1 MKAGAQWIQYLL
13 SLVPYCPWQHIVFT
27 LPCQYWSLVF
37 HNRWLLAEM
46 SRIAADVILEICH
59 QADVEPGIFTVIHTW
74 GRDQQWHPHIHLS
87 TTAGGVTSGHTWKN
101 LHFYARKVMSMWRYR
116 ITRLL
121 SRKYPDLVMPDA
133 LAAEGSSKREWNRFL
148 DTHYR
153 RGWNVNVSRVMDNA
167 THVAVYFGSYLKK
180 PPVPMSRLEH
190 YAGQDEIGL
199 RYNSHRTKRE
209 EYLLMS
215 GDEFMER
222 FSWHVADKGFRMVR
236 YYGFL
241 SPAKRRLLEEVVY
254 IITETVRKT
263 AMQITWRGMY
273 QRLLKVDPLKC
284 VLCGSQMRF
293 TGLKR
298 GYRLAEQVLMHE
310 PLARMRWCG

>member
-1 MKAGAQWIQYLL
+1 
-13 SLVPYCPWQHIVFT
+13 
-27 LPCQYWSLVF
+27 
-37 HNRWLLAEM
+37 
-46 SRIAADVILEICH
+46 
-59 QADVEPGIFTVIHTW
+59 
-74 GRDQQWHPHIHLS
+74 
-87 TTAGGVTSGHTWKN
+87 
-101 LHFYARKVMSMWRYR
+101 
-116 ITRLL
+116 
-121 SRKYPDLVMPDA
+121 MPDA

-222 FSWHVADKGFRMVR
+222 FSWHVADKGFRMVIR
-236 YYGFL
+236 GPE
-241 SPAKRRLLEEVVY
+241 SGEAA
-254 IITETVRKT
+254 ITGRCGVRHNGDSEKNGEANHKERDVSAVT
-263 AMQITWRGMY
+263 EG
-273 QRLLKVDPLKC
+273 
-284 VLCGSQMRF
+284 
-293 TGLKR
+293 
-298 GYRLAEQVLMHE
+298 
-310 PLARMRWCG
+310 